1 MTDASHQATEAGAP
15 VATSLIISS
24 RERQSFLERVLES
37 IFSGS
42 AVPDEIVVID
52 QSATPSTRVS
62 ELASTSAGRLRYV
75 HTGERGLSR
84 GRNMGIAISTGVSLF
99 FVDDD
104 VVVPQDWF
112 ERMSRRLRE
121 APPRTIVTGRVVAGE
136 AERDGAFA
144 PSLSLSEEPVTYQ
157 GRPGKDV
164 LLPLNMAVPRAAFDD
179 VGSFDV
185 RLGAGSHFPSSEDN
199 DLGYRLLEA
208 GYTILYDPTIVVIH
222 RAWRSPAALLPLRWS
237 YGRGQGAYF
246 AKHFSRSDRYMLDRL
261 RRDLWRHI
269 RRAPRRA
276 LANARDGAGDLVYS
290 AALIAGAA
298 EWLVTHRGR

>member
-1 MTDASHQATEAGAP
+1 MTDASHQATEARPP
-15 VATSLIISS
+15 VATPLIISS
-24 RERQSFLERVLES
+24 RDRHSFLERVLES
-37 IFSGS
+37 ILARS

-52 QSATPSTRVS
+52 QSATPSTRLS
-62 ELASTSAGRLRYV
+62 ELAATGAGRLRYI
-75 HTGERGLSR
+75 HSGERGLGR
-84 GRNMGIAISTGVSLF
+84 GRNMGIGISTGASLF

-104 VVVPQDWF
+104 VVVPQEWF
-112 ERMSRRLRE
+112 ERMSLRLRQ
-121 APPRTIVTGRVVAGE
+121 APPRTIVTGRVIASE
-136 AERDGAFA
+136 AEGDGAFA
-144 PSLSLSEEPVTYQ
+144 PSLSLSEEPAAYH

-164 LLPLNMAVPRAAFDD
+164 LLPLNMALPREALDD

-185 RLGAGSHFPSSEDN
+185 RLGVGSPFPSSEDN

-222 RAWRSPAALLPLRWS
+222 RAWRSPAAVLPLRWS

-246 AKHFSRSDRYMLDRL
+246 AKHFSRSDRYMLDPL
-261 RRDLWRHI
+261 RRDLWRQF

-276 LANARDGAGDLVYS
+276 LVNARDGAGDLVYS

-298 EWLVTHRGR
+298 EWLLTHRGR